1 MFVRSLAAHLS
12 TYLAVFVDASVCQ
25 NDTAL
30 TLFKFSGM
38 RISTAG
44 LLILSRSQLCV
55 QKDASAVPAG
65 ALQIGGQIILSTIA
79 HIPNPCWVILGRSVT
94 IGDSPS

>member
-1 MFVRSLAAHLS
+1 MRSLAAHLS
-12 TYLAVFVDASVCQ
+12 VYLAVFVDASVCQ

-44 LLILSRSQLCV
+44 LLVLSRSHLCL
-55 QKDASAVPAG
+55 QEDALAVPAA
-65 ALQIGGQIILSTIA
+65 ALQIVGQVRWSTIA

-94 IGDSPS
+94 VGDSPN